1 MQGRL
6 LEEMSKFTT
15 IGVATPKYQIQNNF
29 QVNKF
34 NFKNQTQ
41 KLPLPHQ
48 AWSLMDTK
56 LLVQADW
63 RSWSYTMGTF
73 KLP

>member
-48 AWSLMDTK
+48 A
-56 LLVQADW
+56 
-63 RSWSYTMGTF
+63 
-73 KLP
+73 